1 MQRFPKLLAVG
12 FSVLLPLF
20 SARGEENRMTTAK
33 TEPPPVNDDVSH
45 VARGLQTYLDGPV
58 RGLWQR
64 PELTPRDRSI
74 VTLTAVIARSQ
85 ATELPVYLELALA
98 NGVKPREISEI
109 ITHLAFYTGI
119 PSATA
124 ATSVTRQVFARHN
137 IAADQLPAASPA
149 LLPLN
154 ESGEAARAAQV
165 GQQFEAFAPGLVA
178 YTTTVSRCVVAPRSR
193 PP

>member
-58 RGLWQR
+58 RALWQR

-85 ATELPVYLELALA
+85 TTELPVYLELALA
-98 NGVKPREISEI
+98 NGVKPRGFSKF
-109 ITHLAFYTGI
+109 TPPFPSSPVT

-124 ATSVTRQVFARHN
+124 PTPVTKTVFARHN
-137 IAADQLPAASPA
+137 IDSDQ
-149 LLPLN
+149 
-154 ESGEAARAAQV
+154 
-165 GQQFEAFAPGLVA
+165 
-178 YTTTVSRCVVAPRSR
+178 
-193 PP
+193 

>member
-20 SARGEENRMTTAK
+20 SARGEANRMTTAK

-98 NGVKPREISEI
+98 NGVKPARFQKSSL
-109 ITHLAFYTGI
+109 TS
-119 PSATA
+119 PST
-124 ATSVTRQVFARHN
+124 
-137 IAADQLPAASPA
+137 P
-149 LLPLN
+149 
-154 ESGEAARAAQV
+154 
-165 GQQFEAFAPGLVA
+165 
-178 YTTTVSRCVVAPRSR
+178 VSRARRRPLASLDRFLPGTTSRPTNCPQHRPLCSRSMGAGRAPARRRSDSNSRPLPPASWRTPPLLRNVWLRPDPAPR
-193 PP
+193 